1 MNRIFT
7 EENEIIMNK
16 KKLLE
21 YVTNKV
27 ETKE

>member
-21 YVTNKV
+21 YVTKKV